1 MMSLIE
7 QIYDGGFYPCE
18 AIEPKDPEYKS
29 KCQAAYDEV
38 EHIAGLLDESGKRHL
53 EQFLDLR
60 ADTDYMSEFANFAFG
75 LRTGARL
82 MLELFMDR
90 ESA

>member
-1 MMSLIE
+1 MSLIE

-18 AIEPKDPEYKS
+18 TIVPKDPEYRS

-38 EHIAGLLDESGKRHL
+38 EYISGLLDETGKAHL
-53 EQFLDLR
+53 EKFLDLR
-60 ADTDYMSEFANFAFG
+60 CETDYMSEYANFAFG